1 MPSDIK
7 YNSESQI
14 VEIMHSG
21 ILTVQN
27 LEKSTAEAMAMH
39 KELGVTAFLI
49 DASNLESVENLMD
62 VYDLPEQYD
71 ESGLSRAARIAVVMP
86 ETTAAREAV
95 QFYDN
100 VCNNR
105 GWEVRSFEKL
115 GEANEWLT
123 ANEFT

>member
-1 MPSDIK
+1 MPSDVK

-14 VEIMHSG
+14 IEVVHTGTVTPQNIVEVTSDAIT
-21 ILTVQN
+21 L
-27 LEKSTAEAMAMH
+27 H
-39 KELGVTAFLI
+39 KELGVNIFLI
-49 DASNLESVENLMD
+49 DASNLESVESVVDL
-62 VYDLPEQYD
+62 YDLPDQYD
-71 ESGLSRAARIAVVMP
+71 DSGLSRAARIALVMP
-86 ETTAAREAV
+86 ETTAAREAAK
-95 QFYDN
+95 FYDN